1 MSSLKTYTA
10 IFGVLMAFS
19 TVQFLIE
26 KASADGWLFVPSL
39 DIPYGIV
46 FGALMIIS
54 AMKALAVAGWYMHLR
69 EEPRAISYMAVAGV
83 IGVLALIA
91 GAAYSIT

>member
-1 MSSLKTYTA
+1 MSSIRTYAA

-19 TVQFLIE
+19 TGQALLE
-26 KASADGWLFVPSL
+26 WANSGALPFVPAL
-39 DIPYGIV
+39 DLPYGLL
-46 FGALMIIS
+46 FGVLVGIS
-54 AMKALAVAGWYMHLR
+54 SLKALAVAGWYMHLR
-69 EEPRAISYMAVAGV
+69 EEPRAISYLAVAGV